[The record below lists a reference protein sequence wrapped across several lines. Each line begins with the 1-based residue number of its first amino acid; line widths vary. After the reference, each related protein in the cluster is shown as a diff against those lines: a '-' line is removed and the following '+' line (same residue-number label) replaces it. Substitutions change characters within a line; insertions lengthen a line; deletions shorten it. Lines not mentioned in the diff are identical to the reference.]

1 LKGNEIV
8 VRGGF
13 HLERTDRIIERVL
26 PNQGNTNMEDRT
38 GIQTTANLNKTNQNE
53 SEIKI
58 QSTVQSETNIEAGSV
73 CPLCGDRGI
82 VLNGDTAAPCS
93 CMEKKRIE
101 NSFKYARLSRELMNC
116 RFEKF
121 SLAYYKNTQQDQ
133 EDYLNAQKALKAAR
147 EFVKNVRENPNEVGL
162 LFTGSVGSGKTFL
175 AASIANELLESNF
188 KLLFLIV
195 PDLLDELRA
204 TFSNKSEN
212 TEYDLLDIARTV
224 PILILDDLGAHNY
237 TEWSRNRIYSILN
250 YRMNEQL
257 PTVIT
262 TNLDFDEIDHYL
274 GERTCS
280 RLLQMCRIFRL
291 SAPQDIR
298 MQNYLKREGLKKDK
312 K

>member
-1 LKGNEIV
+1 MLSEE
-8 VRGGF
+8 GF
-13 HLERTDRIIERVL
+13 DLERTDRIMERVL
-26 PNQGNTNMEDRT
+26 PNQGNANIEDRT
-38 GIQTTANLNKTNQNE
+38 GIQTTTDLNPVNQQKTE
-53 SEIKI
+53 SKVQLNI
-58 QSTVQSETNIEAGSV
+58 QPEMNTESGAV

-121 SLAYYKNTQQDQ
+121 SLEYYRNTNTQQDQ

-147 EFVKNVRENPNEVGL
+147 EFVKNVRANPHEVGL

-175 AASIANELLESNF
+175 AASIANEILENNH

>member
-1 LKGNEIV
+1 M
-8 VRGGF
+8 
-13 HLERTDRIIERVL
+13 
-26 PNQGNTNMEDRT
+26 NT
-38 GIQTTANLNKTNQNE
+38 E
-53 SEIKI
+53 SG
-58 QSTVQSETNIEAGSV
+58 AV

-121 SLAYYKNTQQDQ
+121 SLEYYRNANTQQDQ
-133 EDYLNAQKALKAAR
+133 EDYLNAQKALRAAR
-147 EFVKNVRENPNEVGL
+147 EFVKNVRTNPHEVGL

-175 AASIANELLESNF
+175 AASIANEILENNH